1 MQNDQMHKD
10 FLTSLGEIT
19 RQRGTWSV
27 RGQTTP
33 FQAAGVVDMKKKTR
47 KKNCLGTD
55 FAISRLEC

>member
-1 MQNDQMHKD
+1 MQNDQMHKN
-10 FLTSLGEIT
+10 FLTSLCEIT

-33 FQAAGVVDMKKKTR
+33 FQAAGVVEMKKKT

>member
-1 MQNDQMHKD
+1 MHKN

-33 FQAAGVVDMKKKTR
+33 FQAAGVVEMKKKKE
-47 KKNCLGTD
+47 KKTVWALTLPLAD
-55 FAISRLEC
+55 

>member
-1 MQNDQMHKD
+1 MHKN

-33 FQAAGVVDMKKKTR
+33 FQAAGVVEMKKKT